1 MDWIVVIV
9 ALVVV
14 TGFFVLKRMAFI
26 AEDIAHEHLAKG
38 ALVIDVRSP
47 AEFHRSKVP
56 GAINIPLGT
65 LREDFPQRVKD
76 KSQMLLVHCLS
87 GGRSAIAQQQLKRMG
102 YPNVFNLGSL
112 ARAQHIFAVAKQRQ
126 VTAKAGSRR
135 GKS

>member
-9 ALVVV
+9 VLAVAA
-14 TGFFVLKRMAFI
+14 GFFGLKRMAFI
-26 AEDIAHEHLAKG
+26 AEDMACEHLANG

-65 LREDFPQRVKD
+65 LREDFPQRVRD
-76 KSQMLLVHCLS
+76 KNQTLLVHCLS

-126 VTAKAGSRR
+126 VAAKSESGR